1 MRYGSLASDSPP
13 AVRRLVAWLA
23 MTTPPT
29 PLDLSGDGG
38 CLMTTLREPLP
49 TAARASAGVYA
60 TVRFRAALADGTV
73 LHDSW
78 EGEAPPLQVRVGAEP
93 SDAALGWDLALP
105 RMRVGQQ
112 VRLECGPSYAYGDA
126 GAPPLIPPSSPVTFE
141 LELLS
146 VRDLMSSHNPDE
158 AAWADGGGGER
169 SPAPEAPPDGAAEAT
184 PNPAQADAPTAS
196 AAAAGAAATPPAT
209 PPPPAAAAAPP
220 AAAAAPPAVAPPAA
234 AAAPPAAAG
243 RSAWVDEGRQIEGRH
258 VSGYSWVETEGEI
271 EISCPLPA
279 GGRAADV
286 RCEMESRR
294 LAAWCGSVQT
304 LLDGPLSGRID
315 VEGSGWSVEGGGGEA
330 GEAPPMLLISLRK
343 HAPGGR
349 LWGYPLYEAELVE
362 GEAATEDEEGL
373 QPDEPGLGSFGA
385 PGVTWAEDGSA

>member
-1 MRYGSLASDSPP
+1 MRYGSLAWTSPP
-13 AVRRLVAWLA
+13 AARRLVAWLA

-146 VRDLMSSHNPDE
+146 VR
-158 AAWADGGGGER
+158 
-169 SPAPEAPPDGAAEAT
+169 
-184 PNPAQADAPTAS
+184 
-196 AAAAGAAATPPAT
+196 
-209 PPPPAAAAAPP
+209 
-220 AAAAAPPAVAPPAA
+220 
-234 AAAPPAAAG
+234 
-243 RSAWVDEGRQIEGRH
+243 
-258 VSGYSWVETEGEI
+258 
-271 EISCPLPA
+271 
-279 GGRAADV
+279 
-286 RCEMESRR
+286 
-294 LAAWCGSVQT
+294 
-304 LLDGPLSGRID
+304 
-315 VEGSGWSVEGGGGEA
+315 
-330 GEAPPMLLISLRK
+330 
-343 HAPGGR
+343 
-349 LWGYPLYEAELVE
+349 
-362 GEAATEDEEGL
+362 
-373 QPDEPGLGSFGA
+373 EP
-385 PGVTWAEDGSA
+385 